1 MTVLNIRGTHGS
13 GKSSIVKHI
22 LTQHTHQP
30 LGSGKR
36 PEGYKVS
43 IPGLSK
49 PLYVVGP
56 YQTACGGADAIQ
68 PYDLIWPRV
77 LRYARLGHVIFEGAL
92 VSSCVGAVGEA
103 LAKRKDAV
111 ACFLDTP
118 LELCLERIQTRR
130 ALKGD
135 HRPLDPKNTA
145 AKHASSQRARG
156 RLEELGLR
164 CVTLNHKK
172 ANKQVLELLHAADK
186 KAKGR

>member
-1 MTVLNIRGTHGS
+1 MTVLNLRGTHGS
-13 GKSSIVKHI
+13 GKSSIVKH
-22 LTQHTHQP
+22 LLDHYPNQP
-30 LGSGKR
+30 LGFGKR
-36 PEGYKVS
+36 PEGYKVT

-56 YQTACGGADAIQ
+56 YHTQCGGADAITS
-68 PYDLIWPRV
+68 YDAIWPRV
-77 LRYARLGHVIFEGAL
+77 LSYNKRGHVIFEGAL
-92 VSSCVGAVGEA
+92 VSSCVGSIGEA

-164 CVTLNHKK
+164 CVTLNYKK
-172 ANKQVLELLHAADK
+172 ANKQVLDLLLE
-186 KAKGR
+186 AK